1 MQLDI
6 NQLNKDWRLL
16 LVDDELYNIMGL
28 KILISQAG
36 YESILSKIDH
46 AFNGQE
52 AIDKIKNSIK
62 EGYSYGLIFMDASM
76 PVLDG
81 YQATEHIRNFF
92 RDKNLL

>member
-1 MQLDI
+1 MIEFQLNI
-6 NQLNKDWRLL
+6 NQLNKDRRIL
-16 LVDDELYNIMGL
+16 LVDDEPYNIMGL
-28 KILISQAG
+28 KILFSQAG

-52 AIDKIKNSIK
+52 AIEKVYNAIN

-81 YQATEHIRNFF
+81 YEATEHIRNFF
-92 RDKNLL
+92 RA